1 MTTKKTTTT
10 KATKTSVPAIEQEG
24 AQEPVSVTPVYH
36 TDPEVIRRLDRIVEL
51 LEGTLT
57 VDRKG
62 LNLSGKFWD
71 RLLDPDK

>member
-1 MTTKKTTTT
+1 MTTKKTTT

-24 AQEPVSVTPVYH
+24 AQETVSVSPVYH

-62 LNLSGKFWD
+62 LSLSGKFWD
-71 RLLDPDK
+71 KILDPDK